1 MLNRKEV
8 AEFGEDGIVDD
19 EIRVDAVLPSIK
31 QHLLFVLMARLEL
44 LPQLHFLVGVIV
56 VVGCLNP
63 FIHALIRDLIRDL
76 IDGFF
81 IVISHFAAFLF

>member
-8 AEFGEDGIVDD
+8 AEFGEDGVVDD

-44 LPQLHFLVGVIV
+44 LPQLHFLVGV

-63 FIHALIRDLIRDL
+63 FIHALIHDFIHDLIHDL
-76 IDGFF
+76 I
-81 IVISHFAAFLF
+81 IAISHFAGFLF